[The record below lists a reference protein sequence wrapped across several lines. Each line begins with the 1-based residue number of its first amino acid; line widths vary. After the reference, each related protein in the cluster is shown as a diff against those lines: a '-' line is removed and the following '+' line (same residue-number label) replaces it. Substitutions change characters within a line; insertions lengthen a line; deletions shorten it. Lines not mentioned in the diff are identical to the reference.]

1 MNSTGAS
8 DLKLCKGN
16 EHPALRVLQVPASL
30 ILRTLGTTF
39 EKGVC

>member
-8 DLKLCKGN
+8 G
-16 EHPALRVLQVPASL
+16 LQVPASL